1 MSPAALQGEG
11 GLPRGAAAPAVLC
24 RPQCPLW
31 HPSKTPCA
39 PAPAW
44 KGEAVAAAAVA
55 TGALACGFQSQDHT
69 HAGRQHG
76 LNLPTG
82 GAVLGVGLSEDV
94 AEVLGDAARA
104 RS

>member
-31 HPSKTPCA
+31 HPSETPCA

-55 TGALACGFQSQDHT
+55 TGALA
-69 HAGRQHG
+69 AKAER
-76 LNLPTG
+76 P
-82 GAVLGVGLSEDV
+82 V
-94 AEVLGDAARA
+94 AAEMALLRRVAAA
-104 RS
+104 AA